1 MRIGGLASGMDTD
14 KIISDLMKANRIP
27 LDKITQ
33 KKSYLEYQL
42 NDYRS
47 INRDL
52 QATSYK
58 IADTI
63 MLESTFMAKNVSN
76 SNPDAVSIKS
86 TSGTSDFSGTI
97 SIHQLA
103 TNATWQSATPTTI
116 PNENAKI
123 SDLGINGPYIMIT
136 APNSNGLQG
145 EPKKV
150 LIGSDETIKSVLD
163 KINKDTDVNAFY
175 DSKTGKIAMAAKNS
189 GVGDIVVTSDVTDTP
204 VVGDG
209 PGQPGR
215 NAKFT
220 FNGLTTERP
229 SNTFQISGFE
239 ISLKQVTRPFTNPG
253 GPDLAPEVTGSTV
266 TFNSTTDT
274 DKVAES
280 VIQFVND
287 YNKMIEELNAKIRE
301 PKYRD
306 YQPLSADEKNEMK
319 ENEIKLWEEK
329 AMSGTLRNDPTISS
343 MLTNMR
349 AALNSD
355 VTGTDGKIRLSDIGI
370 TTSSNYRDNGKLVID
385 ETKLREM
392 IAENPNKVSELFTKT
407 DVGLATKFRKAVD
420 VGQAA
425 IAKQAGSAG
434 AGNDTFTLGS
444 TMKSMNEQIVRF
456 EERMKTVENR
466 LWKQFTAMEMA
477 INRANAQS
485 AQLQSTLGGGM

>member
-1 MRIGGLASGMDTD
+1 MRISGMVSGMDID
-14 KIISDLMKANRIP
+14 KIVSDLMKANRIP

-52 QATSYK
+52 KETSNK
-58 IADTI
+58 IGDI
-63 MLESTFMAKNVSN
+63 MLLEKTFLSKNVTI

-86 TSGTSDFSGTI
+86 TGSIADFTGTI
-97 SIHQLA
+97 SIEQLA
-103 TNATWQSATPTTI
+103 TQATLQSAEITSLKGKT
-116 PNENAKI
+116 ENLTLAELKGLGL
-123 SDLGINGPYIMIT
+123 DLGDMKIT
-136 APNSNGLQG
+136 IDTPGKAGTELTFS
-145 EPKKV
+145 
-150 LIGSDETIKSVLD
+150 ETDTLKSVLD
-163 KINKDTDVNAFY
+163 KISKEPGVTAFF
-175 DSKTGKIAMAAKNS
+175 DSQTGKIALTAKNS
-189 GVGDIVVTSDVTDTP
+189 GKGDAVGDDKITIRGGLGTALNLDASNVTFTT
-204 VVGDG
+204 
-209 PGQPGR
+209 GQ

-220 FNGLTTERP
+220 FNGLETERS
-229 SNTFQISGFE
+229 SNSFTINGFE
-239 ISLKQVTRPFTNPG
+239 INLKQTTETADTPG
-253 GPDLAPEVTGSTV
+253 IV
-266 TFNSTTDT
+266 TFSSTPDT
-274 DKVAES
+274 DKVADA
-280 VIQFVND
+280 VIGFVND

-306 YQPLSADEKNEMK
+306 YQPLTAEQKKDMK

-343 MLTNMR
+343 MLAKMR
-349 AALNSD
+349 SALNSE

-370 TTSSNYRDNGKLVID
+370 TTSNNYRDNGKLVID
-385 ETKLREM
+385 EAKLREM

-407 DVGLATKFRKAVD
+407 DEGLATKFRKAVD
-420 VGQAA
+420 DGQLA
-425 IAKQAGSAG
+425 IAKQAGSVG
-434 AGNDTFTLGS
+434 SGNDTFTLGS

-485 AQLQSTLGGGM
+485 AQLQSTLGGM

>member
-1 MRIGGLASGMDTD
+1 MDMD
-14 KIISDLMKANRIP
+14 KIISDLMQANRIP

-47 INRDL
+47 INRELKD
-52 QATSYK
+52 TSNK
-58 IADTI
+58 IGDT
-63 MLESTFMAKNVSN
+63 MLLEKTFLAKNVTI

-86 TSGTSDFSGTI
+86 TSSISEFSGTI
-97 SIHQLA
+97 SVGQLA
-103 TNATWQSATPTTI
+103 TQATNHSTGDIRGVVPDKTLT
-116 PNENAKI
+116 ENSELTKF
-123 SDLGINGPYIMIT
+123 GITGTSFSIT
-136 APNSNGLQG
+136 APGFD
-145 EPKKV
+145 KV
-150 LIGSDETIKSVLD
+150 EVEFNPATDTLKSLLD
-163 KINKDTDVNAFY
+163 KINKKTGVNAFF
-175 DSKTGKIAMAAKNS
+175 DSHTGKIAMTAKNS
-189 GVGDIVVTSDVTDTP
+189 GEDVITVENGTGSNIMEKLQLP
-204 VVGDG
+204 VDPSNGK
-209 PGQPGR
+209 GQ
-215 NAKFT
+215 NAKFI
-220 FNGLTTERP
+220 FNGLATERP
-229 SNTFQISGFE
+229 SNTFTINGFE
-239 ISLKQVTRPFTNPG
+239 INLKQVTETADTPG
-253 GPDLAPEVTGSTV
+253 IV
-266 TFNSTTDT
+266 TFSSTPDT
-274 DKVAES
+274 DKVADA
-280 VIQFVND
+280 VIGFVND

-306 YQPLSADEKNEMK
+306 YQPLTAEQKKDMK